1 MLKLYLDNYPL
12 KIRRN
17 TYTKWV
23 FGLIAYFTDIL
34 DNIKSVISYITVIDI
49 FDIIFLSAIL
59 FFGIK
64 LMRETRAEQLIKGI
78 VLVGVLLFILDQLQ
92 FKVMGV
98 IAETFF
104 NIGILAV
111 IIMFQPE
118 FRRILE
124 KVGRTTKMSKRLP
137 FLEGTANAEISRIN
151 KAINSIVKACEN
163 LSRDKIGALIVIE
176 QQTKLGD
183 LLDESSTILNAE
195 PSPEL
200 FGNIF
205 VPNTP
210 LHDGAVII
218 RNGII
223 LAAACYLP
231 KPAKEE
237 LVPKELGTRH
247 RAAIGMSEVSD
258 AIVVVVSEE
267 TGKISVAENGELK
280 RDLSGVS
287 LRKYLTERLLPE
299 TNENTRK
306 SKNGEKNVK
315 NGKKPT
321 DSAPKSKKEKQAVKE
336 KT

>member
-1 MLKLYLDNYPL
+1 M
-12 KIRRN
+12 
-17 TYTKWV
+17 
-23 FGLIAYFTDIL
+23 IAYLADIWE
-34 DNIKSVISYITVIDI
+34 NIKSVISYITVIDI

-59 FFGIK
+59 FFVIK

-78 VLVGVLLFILDQLQ
+78 ALVGILLFILDQLQ

-124 KVGRTTKMSKRLP
+124 KLGHTTKVSKRLP
-137 FLEGTANAEISRIN
+137 FLAGTTGAEIA
-151 KAINSIVKACEN
+151 KTDKLINSIVKACEN
-163 LSRDKIGALIVIE
+163 LSRTMTGALIVIE
-176 QQTKLGD
+176 QQTKLGE
-183 LLDESSTILNAE
+183 LINSATVLNAE
-195 PSPEL
+195 PSEQL

-210 LHDGAVII
+210 LHDGAVLI

-223 LAAACYLP
+223 HAAACYLP
-231 KPAKEE
+231 LPAKEE

-267 TGKISVAENGELK
+267 TGVISIAENGKLT
-280 RDLSGVS
+280 RNFSGVT
-287 LRKYLTERLLPE
+287 LRKYLTERLIPE
-299 TNENTRK
+299 TSENAK
-306 SKNGEKNVK
+306 KNK
-315 NGKKPT
+315 NGKNEKAEK
-321 DSAPKSKKEKQAVKE
+321 SPKSKEEKQA
-336 KT
+336 

>member
-1 MLKLYLDNYPL
+1 M
-12 KIRRN
+12 
-17 TYTKWV
+17 
-23 FGLIAYFTDIL
+23 FGLVAYFIDIL
-34 DNIKSVISYITVIDI
+34 DNIKSVISYITIIDI

-124 KVGRTTKMSKRLP
+124 KVGRTTGMSKRLP
-137 FLEGTANAEISRIN
+137 FLEGVASEEIDKTN

-163 LSRDKIGALIVIE
+163 LSRDKTGALIVIE

-183 LLDESSTILNAE
+183 LLNSSSTILNAE

-205 VPNTP
+205 WHNTP
-210 LHDGAVII
+210 LHDGAVLM
-218 RNGII
+218 RNGMI

-237 LVPKELGTRH
+237 LIPKELGTRH
-247 RAAIGMSEVSD
+247 RAAIGISEVSD

-267 TGKISVAENGELK
+267 TGKISVAENGEIQ
-280 RDLSGVS
+280 RDFSGVA

-299 TNENTRK
+299 TNENAKK
-306 SKNGEKNVK
+306 SKNSDKSGK
-315 NGKKPT
+315 NGKKT
-321 DSAPKSKKEKQAVKE
+321 AESASKK
-336 KT
+336 

>member
-1 MLKLYLDNYPL
+1 M
-12 KIRRN
+12 
-17 TYTKWV
+17 
-23 FGLIAYFTDIL
+23 IAYLTDIL
-34 DNIKSVISYITVIDI
+34 ENIKSVISYITIIDI
-49 FDIIFLSAIL
+49 FDIIFLSIVL
-59 FFGIK
+59 FLVIK

-78 VLVGVLLFILDQLQ
+78 VLLGVLLFILDQLQ

-118 FRRILE
+118 LRRILE

-137 FLEGTANAEISRIN
+137 FLEGAAGSDIARANT
-151 KAINSIVKACEN
+151 AINSIVKACEN
-163 LSRDKIGALIVIE
+163 LSRTMTGALIVIE
-176 QQTKLGD
+176 QQTKLGEQID
-183 LLDESSTILNAE
+183 TGTIINAE
-195 PSPEL
+195 PSAEL

-210 LHDGAVII
+210 LHDGAVIM

-223 LAAACYLP
+223 HAAACYLP

-247 RAAIGMSEVSD
+247 RAAIGISEVSD

-267 TGKISVAENGELK
+267 TGVISIAENGKLT
-280 RDLSGVS
+280 RNFSGVT
-287 LRKYLTERLLPE
+287 LRKYLTERLIPE
-299 TNENTRK
+299 TNENAK
-306 SKNGEKNVK
+306 KNK
-315 NGKKPT
+315 NGKT
-321 DSAPKSKKEKQAVKE
+321 VKSEKSSKDKKEKQA
-336 KT
+336 